1 MEHHRIREEEEIMRR
16 HFLSVHILVIV
27 LFGTVAAAQGMR
39 PPAVPLVT
47 HDPYFSIWSMNDHLN
62 DGPTRHWTGKAQ
74 RLTGL
79 VRVDGNIFRWM
90 GDAPRDTAA
99 LPQTA
104 VTVTPTHTLY
114 QFAGQG
120 ISLGVNFLSPLLP
133 SDPDVMSRP
142 VTYITMTVQSKDGAP
157 HSVQL
162 LFSVDASLAVDSGTQ
177 EVSWS
182 RSRLKAMTVL
192 RASDFEQ
199 PVLQKSGDDLRID
212 WGYLLLVVP
221 DQTGMSASTQ
231 SSDEVGSQFAD
242 GKALSSDDMDM
253 PRRAD
258 RRNVLAAVFDLGQV
272 SGAASSRHVLLAYDD
287 IYSIEYLNQWMRP
300 YWRRNGITM
309 GQLLEKAEQEYS
321 SLDERA
327 RQFDDELVAD
337 LRRVGGDEYVE
348 VAELAFR
355 QGIAAHKL
363 AADVDGHPMLF
374 PKENFSNGCIST
386 VDVIYPSSP
395 FFLLFNPEL
404 LKAQLEPLMKYTETG
419 RWRFPFAPHD
429 LGTYPKANGQVYG
442 GGERTIENQMPV
454 EESGNMLLMFAALAK
469 IEGNAN
475 YANRYWSQLKQWA
488 EFLQQEGM
496 DPANQ
501 LSTDDFAGH
510 LAHNANLSIK
520 AILALGGYSVLADM
534 TGRKSEATTYRQQA
548 QDMANRWVQMAQD
561 GDHYRLAFDQSGT
574 WSQKYNLVWDRI
586 LGLNLFPARV
596 PQTEIR
602 FYEAHLNPF
611 GLPLDNRRDYTKLD
625 WEVWTATLT
634 DNREDFNKLIAPLR
648 RFINESP
655 SRVPLTDWYSTADG
669 KQSGFQARS
678 VVGGVYIPMLANPD
692 LWKKWSSRAQVP
704 TAHGDV
710 TTRGRN

>member
-1 MEHHRIREEEEIMRR
+1 MSHYR
-16 HFLSVHILVIV
+16 LSTNILAAIT
-27 LFGTVAAAQGMR
+27 LFGTFALAQTFR

-47 HDPYFSIWSMNDHLN
+47 HDPYFSIWSMSDDLN
-62 DGPTRHWTGKAQ
+62 VAPTRHWTGKVQ

-79 VRVDGNIFRWM
+79 VRIDGNVFRWM
-90 GDAPRDTAA
+90 GDFPSDVAA
-99 LPQTA
+99 LPQTGLNL
-104 VTVTPTHTLY
+104 TPTRTVY

-120 ISLGVNFLSPLLP
+120 VSLEVNFLSPLLP

-142 VTYITMTVQSKDGAP
+142 VTYITMTARSQDAAP

-162 LFSVDASLAVDSGTQ
+162 LFAADASLAVDSGTQ
-177 EVSWS
+177 EVAWS
-182 RSRLKAMTVL
+182 RSRLKTMTVL

-199 PVLQKSGDDLRID
+199 PVLQRSGDDLRID
-212 WGYLLLVVP
+212 WGYLLLAVP
-221 DQTGMSASTQ
+221 DQAGASASTQ
-231 SSDEVGSQFAD
+231 SSDDVESQFAE
-242 GKALSSDDMDM
+242 GKALSFDDMDM

-258 RRNVLAAVFDLGQV
+258 RKIVLASVFDLGQLG
-272 SGAASSRHVLLAYDD
+272 STASSRHVLLAYDD
-287 IYSIEYLNQWMRP
+287 IYSIEYLNRWMRP
-300 YWRRNGITM
+300 YWRRNGMTM
-309 GQLLEKAEQEYS
+309 GQLLEKAEQDYL
-321 SLDERA
+321 SLDQRA
-327 RQFDDELVAD
+327 RQFDDELVGD
-337 LRRVGGDEYVE
+337 LRRVGGDAYAQ

-355 QGIAAHKL
+355 QTIAAHKL
-363 AADVDGHPMLF
+363 VADVDGRPMLF

-469 IEGNAN
+469 VEGNAS
-475 YANRYWSQLKQWA
+475 YANRYWPQLQQWA
-488 EFLQQEGM
+488 EFLRKEGM
-496 DPANQ
+496 DPGNQ

-534 TGRKSEATTYRQQA
+534 TGRKSEATTYRQLA
-548 QDMANRWVQMAQD
+548 RDMANRWEQMAQD
-561 GDHYRLAFDQSGT
+561 GDHYRLAFDKPGT

-586 LGLNLFPARV
+586 LGLNLIPAKV
-596 PQTEIR
+596 AQTEVR
-602 FYEAHLNPF
+602 FYEAHLNRF

-634 DNREDFNKLIAPLR
+634 DNREEFNTLIAPLQ

-655 SRVPLTDWYSTADG
+655 SRVPLTDWYSTTDA
-669 KQSGFQARS
+669 KEAGFQARS
-678 VVGGVYIPMLANPD
+678 VVGGVYIPLLAAPD
-692 LWKKWSSRAQVP
+692 LWKKWSSKAQVP
-704 TAHGDV
+704 AEH
-710 TTRGRN
+710 

>member
-1 MEHHRIREEEEIMRR
+1 M
-16 HFLSVHILVIV
+16 S
-27 LFGTVAAAQGMR
+27 
-39 PPAVPLVT
+39 
-47 HDPYFSIWSMNDHLN
+47 DHLN

-79 VRVDGNIFRWM
+79 VRIDGNVFRWM
-90 GDAPRDTAA
+90 GDAPRSVAA
-99 LPQTA
+99 LPQTD
-104 VTVTPTHTLY
+104 VTVNPTRTVY

-120 ISLGVNFLSPLLP
+120 ISLEVAFLSPLLP

-142 VTYITMTVQSKDGAP
+142 VTYITMTARSTDAAP
-157 HSVQL
+157 HSIQL
-162 LFSVDASLAVDSGTQ
+162 LFAADASLAVDSGTQ
-177 EVSWS
+177 DVVWS

-212 WGYLLLVVP
+212 WGYLLLAVP
-221 DQTGMSASTQ
+221 DQAGMSASTQ
-231 SSDEVGSQFAD
+231 ASDEVESQFAG
-242 GKALSSDDMDM
+242 GKALSFDDMDM

-258 RRNVLAAVFDLGQV
+258 RRTVLASVFDLGQV
-272 SGAASSRHVLLAYDD
+272 GSSASSRHVLLAYDD
-287 IYSIEYLNQWMRP
+287 IYSIEYLKQWMRP
-300 YWRRNGITM
+300 YWRRNGMTM
-309 GQLLEKAEQEYS
+309 GELLEKAEQDYS
-321 SLDERA
+321 SLDQRS
-327 RQFDDELVAD
+327 RQFDDELAAD
-337 LRRVGGDEYVE
+337 LRRVGGDAYAE

-355 QGIAAHKL
+355 QTIAASKL
-363 AADVDGHPMLF
+363 VADMDGHPMLF

-386 VDVIYPSSP
+386 VDVIYPASP

-469 IEGNAN
+469 IEGNAS
-475 YANRYWSQLKQWA
+475 YANRYWPQLKQWA
-488 EFLQQEGM
+488 EFLQKEGM
-496 DPANQ
+496 DPGNQ

-534 TGRKSEATTYRQQA
+534 TGRKSEATTYRRLA
-548 QDMANRWVQMAQD
+548 QEMANRWAQMAQE
-561 GDHYRLAFDQSGT
+561 GDHYRLAFDQPGT

-586 LGLNLFPARV
+586 LGLNLFPAKV
-596 PQTEIR
+596 SQTEIR
-602 FYEAHLNPF
+602 FYAAHLNRF

-634 DNREDFNKLIAPLR
+634 DNREDFNSLIAPLQ
-648 RFINESP
+648 RFVNESP
-655 SRVPLTDWYSTADG
+655 SRVPLTDWYSTADA

-678 VVGGVYIPMLANPD
+678 VVGGVYIPLLAAPD
-692 LWKKWSSRAQVP
+692 LWKKYGPPKHRFPPNTKGAE
-704 TAHGDV
+704 
-710 TTRGRN
+710 

>member
-1 MEHHRIREEEEIMRR
+1 M
-16 HFLSVHILVIV
+16 
-27 LFGTVAAAQGMR
+27 LFGTFVSAQTVR

-74 RLTGL
+74 RLIGL
-79 VRVDGNIFRWM
+79 VRIDGNVFRWM
-90 GDAPRDTAA
+90 GDAPRGVAA
-99 LPQTA
+99 LPQTSL
-104 VTVTPTHTLY
+104 TVTPTRTIY

-120 ISLGVNFLSPLLP
+120 VSLEVAFLSPLLP
-133 SDPDVMSRP
+133 SDPDIMSRP
-142 VTYITMTVQSKDGAP
+142 VTYITMTARSKDTTP
-157 HSVQL
+157 HNVQL
-162 LFSVDASLAVDSGTQ
+162 LFAADASLAVDSGTQ
-177 EVSWS
+177 EVTWS

-212 WGYLLLVVP
+212 WGYLMLAVP
-221 DQTGMSASTQ
+221 DQAGVSSSTQ
-231 SSDEVGSQFAD
+231 SSDDVESQFAG
-242 GKALSSDDMDM
+242 GKPLVFDDLDL

-258 RRNVLAAVFDLGQV
+258 RSTVLASVFDLGQV
-272 SGAASSRHVLLAYDD
+272 SNTASSRHVLLAYDD

-309 GQLLEKAEQEYS
+309 GELLEKAEQDYS
-321 SLDERA
+321 SLGQRA

-337 LRRVGGDEYVE
+337 LRRVGGDAYAE
-348 VAELAFR
+348 VAEVAFR
-355 QGIAAHKL
+355 QTIAAHKL
-363 AADVDGHPMLF
+363 VADVAGHPMLF

-469 IEGNAN
+469 VEANAS
-475 YANRYWSQLKQWA
+475 YANRYWPQLTQWA
-488 EFLQQEGM
+488 EFLQKEGM
-496 DPANQ
+496 DPGNQ

-534 TGRKSEATTYRQQA
+534 TGRKSEATTYRQLA
-548 QDMANRWVQMAQD
+548 QDMANRWVQMAQE

-586 LGLNLFPARV
+586 LGLNLFPAKV
-596 PQTEIR
+596 AQAEIH
-602 FYEAHLNPF
+602 FYETHLNKF

-634 DNREDFNKLIAPLR
+634 DNRDEFNTLIAPLQ
-648 RFINESP
+648 RFITESP
-655 SRVPLTDWYSTADG
+655 SRVPLTDWYSTADA

-678 VVGGVYIPMLANPD
+678 VVGGVYIPLLANPD
-692 LWKKWSSRAQVP
+692 LWNKWSSKARVP
-704 TAHGDV
+704 AEHKAAE
-710 TTRGRN
+710 

>member
-1 MEHHRIREEEEIMRR
+1 MRR
-16 HFLSVHILVIV
+16 NSPFKNILIV
-27 LFGTVAAAQGMR
+27 TLFGATAIGQGMR

-62 DGPTRHWTGKAQ
+62 DGPTRHWTEKVQ

-79 VRVDGNIFRWM
+79 VRIDGNVFRWM
-90 GDAPRDTAA
+90 GDAPRGTAA
-99 LPQTA
+99 LPQTSA
-104 VTVTPTHTLY
+104 NVTPTRTVY

-120 ISLGVNFLSPLLP
+120 ISLEVNFLSPLLP
-133 SDPDVMSRP
+133 SDPEVMSRP
-142 VTYITMTVQSKDGAP
+142 VTYISMAAQSKDGAP

-162 LFSVDASLAVDSGTQ
+162 LFAADASLSVDTGTQ
-177 EVSWS
+177 EVAWS
-182 RSRLKAMTVL
+182 RSRLQAMTVL

-212 WGYLLLVVP
+212 WGYLMLAVP
-221 DQTGMSASTQ
+221 DQPGASASTQ
-231 SSDEVGSQFAD
+231 LSDDVASQFSD
-242 GKALSSDDMDM
+242 GKALAADDMDM

-258 RRNVLAAVFDLGQV
+258 RRTVLAAAFDLGQV
-272 SGAASSRHVLLAYDD
+272 SGTTESCHVLLAYDD
-287 IYSIEYLNQWMRP
+287 IYSIEYLKQWLRP
-300 YWRRNGITM
+300 YWRRSGMTM

-321 SLDERA
+321 SLDERT
-327 RQFDDELVAD
+327 RKFDDELVAD
-337 LRRVGGDEYVE
+337 LRRVGGDEYAA

-355 QGIAAHKL
+355 QAIAAHKL
-363 AADVDGHPMLF
+363 AADADGHPMLF

-475 YANRYWSQLKQWA
+475 YANHYWPQLTQWA
-488 EFLQQEGM
+488 EFLKKEGM
-496 DPANQ
+496 DPGNQ

-520 AILALGGYSVLADM
+520 AILALGGYSVLAEM
-534 TGRKSEATTYRQQA
+534 TGRKAEAAAYKQLA
-548 QDMANRWVQMAQD
+548 KDMAGRWEQMAQD
-561 GDHYRLAFDQSGT
+561 GDHYRLAFDQAGT

-586 LGLNLFPARV
+586 LGLNLFPAKIW
-596 PQTEIR
+596 QAEIR
-602 FYEAHLNPF
+602 FYEGHLNSF

-634 DNREDFNKLIAPLR
+634 DNREDFNKLIAPLQ

-678 VVGGVYIPMLANPD
+678 VVGGVYIPLLANPE
-692 LWKKWSSRAQVP
+692 LWKKWSSKAQS
-704 TAHGDV
+704 AAA
-710 TTRGRN
+710 R

>member
-1 MEHHRIREEEEIMRR
+1 MRR
-16 HFLSVHILVIV
+16 HILSTNTLAAIL
-27 LFGTVAAAQGMR
+27 LFGTPGIAQTVR

-47 HDPYFSIWSMNDHLN
+47 HDPYFSIWSMTDELTA
-62 DGPTRHWTGKAQ
+62 GPTRHWTGKVQ

-79 VRVDGNIFRWM
+79 VRIDGSVFRWM
-90 GDAPRDTAA
+90 GDAPRGTPP
-99 LPQTA
+99 LPQTGL
-104 VTVTPTHTLY
+104 TVTPTRTVY

-120 ISLGVNFLSPLLP
+120 VSLEVDFLSPLLP
-133 SDPDVMSRP
+133 SDPEVMSRP
-142 VTYITMTVQSKDGAP
+142 VTYITMTTQSKDGAP
-157 HSVQL
+157 HNVQL
-162 LFSVDASLAVDSGTQ
+162 LFTADASLAVDSSTQ
-177 EVSWS
+177 DVSWS

-212 WGYLLLVVP
+212 WGYLLLAVP
-221 DQTGMSASTQ
+221 DQDGASASTQ
-231 SSDEVGSQFAD
+231 SSDDVGSQFAE
-242 GKALSSDDMDM
+242 GKALSFDDMDM

-258 RRNVLAAVFDLGQV
+258 RKTVLASMFDLGRV
-272 SGAASSRHVLLAYDD
+272 NNTASSRHVLLAYDD

-300 YWRRNGITM
+300 YWRRNGMTT
-309 GQLLEKAEQEYS
+309 GQLLEKAEQDFS
-321 SLDERA
+321 SLDKRA
-327 RQFDDELVAD
+327 REFDEQLIAD
-337 LRRVGGDEYVE
+337 LRRVGGDAYAE
-348 VAELAFR
+348 VAELSFR
-355 QGIAAHKL
+355 QAIAAHKL
-363 AADVDGHPMLF
+363 VADVDGHPMLF

-469 IEGNAN
+469 IEGNAS
-475 YANRYWSQLKQWA
+475 YANRYWPQLKQWA
-488 EFLQQEGM
+488 EFLQKEGM
-496 DPANQ
+496 DPGNQ

-520 AILALGGYSVLADM
+520 AILALGGYSVLANM
-534 TGRKSEATTYRQQA
+534 TGRKSEATQYHQLA

-586 LGLNLFPARV
+586 LGLNLFPEKV
-596 PQTEIR
+596 SQTEIR
-602 FYEAHLNPF
+602 FYEAHLNQF

-634 DNREDFNKLIAPLR
+634 NNREEFNTLMMPLQ
-648 RFINESP
+648 RFINESS
-655 SRVPLTDWYSTADG
+655 SRVPLTDWYSTTDA

-678 VVGGVYIPMLANPD
+678 VVGGVYIPLLANPD
-692 LWKKWSSRAQVP
+692 LWTKWSSKAQVP
-704 TAHGDV
+704 AEP
-710 TTRGRN
+710 

>member
-1 MEHHRIREEEEIMRR
+1 MR
-16 HFLSVHILVIV
+16 HNFVATYIFLVS
-27 LFGTVAAAQGMR
+27 LFGAVAVAQTIR

-47 HDPYFSIWSMNDHLN
+47 HDPYFSIWSMTDDLSAS
-62 DGPTRHWTGKAQ
+62 PTRHWTGKPQ

-79 VRVDGNIFRWM
+79 IRIDGNVFRWM
-90 GDAPRDTAA
+90 GDAPRSVTA
-99 LPQTA
+99 LPQTGLN
-104 VTVTPTHTLY
+104 VTPTRTVY
-114 QFAGQG
+114 QFVGQG
-120 ISLGVNFLSPLLP
+120 ISLEVGFLSPLLP
-133 SDPDVMSRP
+133 ADPDVMSRP
-142 VTYITMTVQSKDGAP
+142 VTYVNLTVRSKDAAA

-162 LFSVDASLAVDSGTQ
+162 LFAADASLAVDSGTQ
-177 EVSWS
+177 EVVWS

-212 WGYLLLVVP
+212 WGYLLLAVP
-221 DQTGMSASTQ
+221 DQAGASASTQ
-231 SSDEVGSQFAD
+231 SSDDVGSQFAE
-242 GKALSSDDMDM
+242 GKTLSFDDMDM

-258 RRNVLAAVFDLGQV
+258 RRTVLASMFDLGQV
-272 SGAASSRHVLLAYDD
+272 SNTASSRHVLLAYDD
-287 IYSIEYLNQWMRP
+287 MFSIEYMHQWMRP
-300 YWRRNGITM
+300 YWRRNGMTM

-321 SLDERA
+321 SLDQRA
-327 RQFDDELVAD
+327 REFDDELVAD
-337 LRRVGGDEYVE
+337 LRRIGGDAYTE

-355 QGIAAHKL
+355 QTIAAHKL
-363 AADVDGHPMLF
+363 VADMDGHPMLF

-395 FFLLFNPEL
+395 FFLLFNPAL

-442 GGERTIENQMPV
+442 GGERTVENQMPV
-454 EESGNMLLMFAALAK
+454 EESGNMLLMFAALEK

-475 YANRYWSQLKQWA
+475 YANRYWPQLEQWA
-488 EFLQQEGM
+488 EFLQKEGM
-496 DPANQ
+496 DPGNQ

-534 TGRKSEATTYRQQA
+534 TGRKSEATRYRQLAQAMANHWVQIA
-548 QDMANRWVQMAQD
+548 QDD
-561 GDHYRLAFDQSGT
+561 DHYRLAFDQAGT

-586 LGLNLFPARV
+586 LGLNLFPAKV
-596 PQTEIR
+596 AQTEIR
-602 FYEAHLNPF
+602 FYETHLNRF

-634 DNREDFNKLIAPLR
+634 DNREDFNKVMAPLQ
-648 RFINESP
+648 RFVNESP

-678 VVGGVYIPMLANPD
+678 VVGGVYIPLLANQD
-692 LWKKWSSRAQVP
+692 LWKKWSSKAKP
-704 TAHGDV
+704 PSEH
-710 TTRGRN
+710 

>member
-1 MEHHRIREEEEIMRR
+1 MRH
-16 HFLSVHILVIV
+16 HFLSANILVV
-27 LFGTVAAAQGMR
+27 TLFGALAIAQTVR

-47 HDPYFSIWSMNDHLN
+47 HDPYFSIWSMTDDLN
-62 DGPTRHWTGKAQ
+62 AGPTRHWTGKVQ

-79 VRVDGNIFRWM
+79 VRIDGNVFRWM
-90 GDAPRDTAA
+90 GDAPRSVPA
-99 LPQTA
+99 LPQTG
-104 VTVTPTHTLY
+104 VTVTPTRTVY

-120 ISLGVNFLSPLLP
+120 VALEVEFLSPLLP
-133 SDPDVMSRP
+133 NDPDVMSRP
-142 VTYITMTVQSKDGAP
+142 VTYINMTVRSKDVET
-157 HSVQL
+157 HSAQL
-162 LFSVDASLAVDSGTQ
+162 LFAADASLAVDSGTQ
-177 EVSWS
+177 DVVWS
-182 RSRLKAMTVL
+182 RSQLKAMTVL

-212 WGYLLLVVP
+212 WGYLLLAVP
-221 DQTGMSASTQ
+221 DQPGASESTQ
-231 SSDEVGSQFAD
+231 SNDDVGSQFAD
-242 GKALSSDDMDM
+242 GKALSFDDLDM

-258 RRNVLAAVFDLGQV
+258 RRTVLASAFDLGQV
-272 SGAASSRHVLLAYDD
+272 GNTASSRHVLLAYDD
-287 IYSIEYLNQWMRP
+287 VFSIEYLNRWMRP
-300 YWRRNGITM
+300 YWRRNGMTI
-309 GQLLEKAEQEYS
+309 GQLLEKAEQEYR
-321 SLDERA
+321 SLDQRA
-327 RQFDDELVAD
+327 RHFDEELVAD
-337 LRRVGGDEYVE
+337 LRRVGGDAYAE

-355 QGIAAHKL
+355 QTIAAHKL
-363 AADVDGHPMLF
+363 VADVDGHPMLF

-395 FFLLFNPEL
+395 FFLLFDPTL
-404 LKAQLEPLMKYTETG
+404 LKAQLEPLMKYTEAG

-469 IEGNAN
+469 IEGNAD
-475 YANRYWSQLKQWA
+475 YANRYWPQLKQWA
-488 EFLQQEGM
+488 EFLQKEGM
-496 DPANQ
+496 DPGNQ

-534 TGRKSEATTYRQQA
+534 TGRKSEATTYRQLA

-561 GDHYRLAFDQSGT
+561 GDHYRLAFDQAGT
-574 WSQKYNLVWDRI
+574 WSQKYNLIWDRI
-586 LGLNLFPARV
+586 LGLNLFPAKV
-596 PQTEIR
+596 TQTEIR
-602 FYEAHLNPF
+602 FYEAHLNQF

-625 WEVWTATLT
+625 WEVWTATLS
-634 DNREDFNKLIAPLR
+634 DNREDFNKLTAPLQ

-678 VVGGVYIPMLANPD
+678 VVGGVYIPLLANPD
-692 LWKKWSSRAQVP
+692 LWKKWSSKAQ
-704 TAHGDV
+704 AAGEH
-710 TTRGRN
+710 

>member
-1 MEHHRIREEEEIMRR
+1 MRR
-16 HFLSVHILVIV
+16 HLLSPRILVAV
-27 LFGTVAAAQGMR
+27 MLFGTFARAQTAR

-47 HDPYFSIWSMNDHLN
+47 HDPYFSIWSMSDHLN

-79 VRVDGNIFRWM
+79 VRIDGNVFRWM
-90 GDAPRDTAA
+90 GDAPRSVAA
-99 LPQTA
+99 LPETSL
-104 VTVTPTHTLY
+104 TVTPTRTVY

-120 ISLGVNFLSPLLP
+120 ISLEVDFLSPLLP

-142 VTYITMTVQSKDGAP
+142 VTYITMTARSKDAAP
-157 HSVQL
+157 HSIQL
-162 LFSVDASLAVDSGTQ
+162 LFAADAALAVDTGTQ
-177 EVSWS
+177 EVAWS

-212 WGYLLLVVP
+212 WGYLLLAVP
-221 DQTGMSASTQ
+221 DQPGVSASTQ
-231 SSDEVGSQFAD
+231 ASDDVESQFAG
-242 GKALSSDDMDM
+242 GKALSLDDMDM

-258 RRNVLAAVFDLGQV
+258 RRTVLASVFDLGQV
-272 SGAASSRHVLLAYDD
+272 GNTASSRHVLLGYDD

-300 YWRRNGITM
+300 YWRRNGMTM
-309 GQLLEKAEQEYS
+309 GELLEKAEQDYS
-321 SLDERA
+321 SLDQRS
-327 RQFDDELVAD
+327 RQFDDELAAD
-337 LRRVGGDEYVE
+337 LRRVGGDAYAE

-355 QGIAAHKL
+355 QTIAASKL
-363 AADVDGHPMLF
+363 VADVDGHPMLF
-374 PKENFSNGCIST
+374 PKENFSNGCIAT
-386 VDVIYPSSP
+386 VDVIYPASP

-469 IEGNAN
+469 IEGNAS
-475 YANRYWSQLKQWA
+475 YANRYWPHLKQWA
-488 EFLQQEGM
+488 EFLQKEGM
-496 DPANQ
+496 DPGNQ

-534 TGRKSEATTYRQQA
+534 TGRKSEATTYRQLA
-548 QDMANRWVQMAQD
+548 QDMANRWVQMAQE
-561 GDHYRLAFDQSGT
+561 GDHYRLAFDQPGT

-586 LGLNLFPARV
+586 LGLNLFPAKV
-596 PQTEIR
+596 SQTEIR
-602 FYEAHLNPF
+602 FYEAHLNKF

-634 DNREDFNKLIAPLR
+634 DNREEFNTLIAPLQH
-648 RFINESP
+648 FINESP
-655 SRVPLTDWYSTADG
+655 SRVPLTDWYSTADA

-678 VVGGVYIPMLANPD
+678 VVGGVYIPLLAAPD
-692 LWKKWSSRAQVP
+692 LWKKWSSKAEVP
-704 TAHGDV
+704 AEHKAGE
-710 TTRGRN
+710 

>member
-1 MEHHRIREEEEIMRR
+1 
-16 HFLSVHILVIV
+16 
-27 LFGTVAAAQGMR
+27 
-39 PPAVPLVT
+39 
-47 HDPYFSIWSMNDHLN
+47 
-62 DGPTRHWTGKAQ
+62 
-74 RLTGL
+74 
-79 VRVDGNIFRWM
+79 M
-90 GDAPRDTAA
+90 GDSPRGVAA

-104 VTVTPTHTLY
+104 LTVTPTRTVY
-114 QFAGQG
+114 QFAGQDV
-120 ISLGVNFLSPLLP
+120 SLEVEFLSPLLP
-133 SDPDVMSRP
+133 NDPDVMSRP
-142 VTYITMTVQSKDGAP
+142 VTYINMTVRSKDAAA

-162 LFSVDASLAVDSGTQ
+162 LFAADASLAVDSGTQ

-182 RSRLKAMTVL
+182 RSRLTAMTVL

-212 WGYLLLVVP
+212 WGYLLLAVP
-221 DQTGMSASTQ
+221 DQAGVSASTQ
-231 SSDEVGSQFAD
+231 SSDEVDSQFAK
-242 GKALSSDDMDM
+242 GKALLFDDMDM

-258 RRNVLAAVFDLGQV
+258 RRTVLASAFDFGQV
-272 SGAASSRHVLLAYDD
+272 SNTASSRHVLLAYDD
-287 IYSIEYLNQWMRP
+287 IFSIEYLNRWMRP
-300 YWRRNGITM
+300 YWRRNGMTM
-309 GQLLEKAEQEYS
+309 GQLLEKAEQEYG
-321 SLDERA
+321 SLDQRA
-327 RQFDDELVAD
+327 RQFDDELMAD
-337 LRRVGGDEYVE
+337 LRRVGGDAYAE
-348 VAELAFR
+348 VAALAFR
-355 QGIAAHKL
+355 QTIAAHKL
-363 AADVDGHPMLF
+363 VADVDGHPMLF

-469 IEGNAN
+469 IEGNAD
-475 YANRYWSQLKQWA
+475 YANRYWPQLKQWA
-488 EFLQQEGM
+488 EFLQKEGM
-496 DPANQ
+496 DPGNQ

-534 TGRKSEATTYRQQA
+534 TGRKSEATTYRQLT

-561 GDHYRLAFDQSGT
+561 GDHYRLAFDQAGT

-586 LGLNLFPARV
+586 LGLNLFPAKIA
-596 PQTEIR
+596 QTEIR
-602 FYEAHLNPF
+602 FYEAHLNRF

-625 WEVWTATLT
+625 WEVWTATLSG
-634 DNREDFNKLIAPLR
+634 NREEFNTFIAPLQ

-678 VVGGVYIPMLANPD
+678 VVGGVYIPLLANPD
-692 LWKKWSSRAQVP
+692 LWKKWSSKAQVP
-704 TAHGDV
+704 AEH
-710 TTRGRN
+710 

>member
-1 MEHHRIREEEEIMRR
+1 MRR
-16 HFLSVHILVIV
+16 VFLFKTILMVT
-27 LFGTVAAAQGMR
+27 LFGAAAIGQSMR

-62 DGPTRHWTGKAQ
+62 DGPTKHWTGKVQ
-74 RLTGL
+74 RLSGL
-79 VRVDGNIFRWM
+79 VRIDGSVFRWM
-90 GDAPRDTAA
+90 GDAPRGIAA
-99 LPQTA
+99 LPQTG
-104 VTVTPTHTLY
+104 VNVTPTRTAY
-114 QFAGQG
+114 EFMGQG
-120 ISLGVNFLSPLLP
+120 ISLEVDFLSPLLP
-133 SDPDVMSRP
+133 GDPDVMSRP
-142 VTYITMTVQSKDGAP
+142 VTYITLGAQSKDGAP

-162 LFSVDASLAVDSGTQ
+162 LFAADASLSVDTGTQ
-177 EVSWS
+177 EVAWS
-182 RSRLKAMTVL
+182 RSRLQAMTVL

-212 WGYLLLVVP
+212 WGYLMLAVP
-221 DQTGMSASTQ
+221 DQPGASASTQ
-231 SSDEVGSQFAD
+231 LSDDVVSQFTD
-242 GKALSSDDMDM
+242 GKALAVDDLDM

-258 RRNVLAAVFDLGQV
+258 RRTVLAAAFDLGEV
-272 SGAASSRHVLLAYDD
+272 SGTVASRHVLLAYDD
-287 IYSIEYLNQWMRP
+287 IYSIEYLNQRLRP
-300 YWRRNGITM
+300 YWRRSGMTM

-327 RQFDDELVAD
+327 RKFDDELVAD
-337 LRRVGGDEYVE
+337 LRKVGGDAYAE

-363 AADVDGHPMLF
+363 AADADGHPLLF

-454 EESGNMLLMFAALAK
+454 EETGNMLLMFAALAK

-475 YANRYWSQLKQWA
+475 YANRYWPQLTQWA
-488 EFLQQEGM
+488 EFLKKEGM
-496 DPANQ
+496 DPGNQ

-520 AILALGGYSVLADM
+520 AILALGGYSVLAEM
-534 TGRKSEATTYRQQA
+534 TGRKAEATAYKQLA
-548 QDMANRWVQMAQD
+548 KEMASRWEQMAQD
-561 GDHYRLAFDQSGT
+561 GDHYRLAFDQAGT

-586 LGLNLFPARV
+586 LGLNLFPAKV
-596 PQTEIR
+596 WQTEIR
-602 FYEAHLNPF
+602 FYESHLNSF

-634 DNREDFNKLIAPLR
+634 DNREDFNKLIAPLQH
-648 RFINESP
+648 FINESP

-678 VVGGVYIPMLANPD
+678 VVGGVYIPLLANPE
-692 LWKKWSSRAQVP
+692 LWKKWSSRAQASA
-704 TAHGDV
+704 AH
-710 TTRGRN
+710 

>member
-1 MEHHRIREEEEIMRR
+1 MRR
-16 HFLSVHILVIV
+16 HLLSTRILVAV
-27 LFGTVAAAQGMR
+27 MLFATCAGAQTAR

-47 HDPYFSIWSMNDHLN
+47 HDPYFSIWSMSDHLN

-79 VRVDGNIFRWM
+79 VRIDGNVFRWM
-90 GDAPRDTAA
+90 GDAPRSVAA
-99 LPQTA
+99 LPQTGLN
-104 VTVTPTHTLY
+104 VTPTRTVY

-120 ISLGVNFLSPLLP
+120 VSLEVDFLSSLLP
-133 SDPDVMSRP
+133 SNPDVMSRP
-142 VTYITMTVQSKDGAP
+142 VTYITMTARSADAAP
-157 HSVQL
+157 HNIQL
-162 LFSVDASLAVDSGTQ
+162 LFAADATLAVDTGTQ
-177 EVSWS
+177 DVVWS
-182 RSRLKAMTVL
+182 RSQLKAMTVL

-199 PVLQKSGDDLRID
+199 PVLRKSGDDLRID
-212 WGYLLLVVP
+212 WGYLLLAVP
-221 DQTGMSASTQ
+221 DQAGASASTQ
-231 SSDEVGSQFAD
+231 SSDDVESQFAG
-242 GKALSSDDMDM
+242 GKPLSFDDMDM

-258 RRNVLAAVFDLGQV
+258 RRTELASVFDLGQV
-272 SGAASSRHVLLAYDD
+272 GNSASSRHVLLAYDD
-287 IYSIEYLNQWMRP
+287 IYSIEYLDQWMRP
-300 YWRRNGITM
+300 YWRRNGMTM
-309 GQLLEKAEQEYS
+309 GELLEKAEQDYS
-321 SLDERA
+321 SLDQRS
-327 RQFDDELVAD
+327 RQFDDELAAD
-337 LRRVGGDEYVE
+337 LRRVGGDAYAE

-355 QGIAAHKL
+355 QTIAASKL
-363 AADVDGHPMLF
+363 VADVDGHPMLF

-386 VDVIYPSSP
+386 VDVIYPASP

-469 IEGNAN
+469 IEGNAK
-475 YANRYWSQLKQWA
+475 YANRYWPQLKQWA
-488 EFLQQEGM
+488 EFLQKEGM
-496 DPANQ
+496 DPGNQ

-534 TGRKSEATTYRQQA
+534 TGRKSEATTYRQLA
-548 QDMANRWVQMAQD
+548 QDMANHWVQMAQE
-561 GDHYRLAFDQSGT
+561 GDHYRLAFDQPGT

-586 LGLNLFPARV
+586 LGLNLFPTKVSQA
-596 PQTEIR
+596 EIR
-602 FYEAHLNPF
+602 FYESHLNKF

-634 DNREDFNKLIAPLR
+634 DSREEFNILIAPLQH
-648 RFINESP
+648 FINESP
-655 SRVPLTDWYSTADG
+655 SRVPLTDWYSTADA

-678 VVGGVYIPMLANPD
+678 VVGGVYIPLLANPD
-692 LWKKWSSRAQVP
+692 LWKKWSSKAQVP
-704 TAHGDV
+704 AEHKAAE
-710 TTRGRN
+710 

>member
-1 MEHHRIREEEEIMRR
+1 MRR
-16 HFLSVHILVIV
+16 YSLSKRILIALT
-27 LFGTVAAAQGMR
+27 LFGTFAGAQTAR

-79 VRVDGNIFRWM
+79 VRIDGNVFLWM
-90 GDAPRDTAA
+90 GDAPRSVAA
-99 LPQTA
+99 LPQTSLN
-104 VTVTPTHTLY
+104 VTPTRTVY

-120 ISLGVNFLSPLLP
+120 VSLEVSFLSPLLP

-142 VTYITMTVQSKDGAP
+142 VTYITMTARSKDAAP

-162 LFSVDASLAVDSGTQ
+162 LFAGDASLAVDNWTQ

-182 RSRLKAMTVL
+182 QSRLKAMTVL
-192 RASDFEQ
+192 RASNFEQ

-212 WGYLLLVVP
+212 WGYLLLAVP
-221 DQTGMSASTQ
+221 DQAGASASTQ
-231 SSDEVGSQFAD
+231 SSDDVESQFAQ
-242 GKALSSDDMDM
+242 GKVLAVDDLDM

-258 RRNVLAAVFDLGQV
+258 RRTALASVFDLGRV
-272 SGAASSRHVLLAYDD
+272 SNTASSRHVLLAYDD

-300 YWRRNGITM
+300 YWRRNGMTM
-309 GQLLEKAEQEYS
+309 GELLEKAEQDYS
-321 SLDERA
+321 SLDQRA
-327 RQFDDELVAD
+327 RQFDEELVAD
-337 LRRVGGDEYVE
+337 LRRMGGNAYAE

-355 QGIAAHKL
+355 QTIAAHKL
-363 AADVDGHPMLF
+363 VADVEGHPMLF

-469 IEGNAN
+469 IEGNAS
-475 YANRYWSQLKQWA
+475 YANRYWPQLKQWA
-488 EFLQQEGM
+488 EFLQKEGM
-496 DPANQ
+496 DPGNQ

-520 AILALGGYSVLADM
+520 AILALGGYSVLAEM
-534 TGRKSEATTYRQQA
+534 TGRKSEATAYHQLA
-548 QDMANRWVQMAQD
+548 QDMANRWVQMAQE

-586 LGLNLFPARV
+586 LGLNLFPAKV
-596 PQTEIR
+596 SQAEIR
-602 FYEAHLNPF
+602 FYEAHLNKF

-634 DNREDFNKLIAPLR
+634 NSREEFDTLIAPLQH
-648 RFINESP
+648 FINESP
-655 SRVPLTDWYSTADG
+655 SRVPLTDWYSTADA

-678 VVGGVYIPMLANPD
+678 VVGGVYIPLLANPD
-692 LWKKWSSRAQVP
+692 LWKKWSSKAQVP
-704 TAHGDV
+704 AEHKAAE
-710 TTRGRN
+710 